1 LRGKDDVGV
10 SAGSM
15 LQARSDGGMSSLVD
29 EENSSRNMRKFVIES
44 DKLASYLPKLR
55 DPSWFPVLIPRIA
68 V

>member
-15 LQARSDGGMSSLVD
+15 LQARGDGGTSSFVD

-44 DKLASYLPKLR
+44 DKLASYLTKLR